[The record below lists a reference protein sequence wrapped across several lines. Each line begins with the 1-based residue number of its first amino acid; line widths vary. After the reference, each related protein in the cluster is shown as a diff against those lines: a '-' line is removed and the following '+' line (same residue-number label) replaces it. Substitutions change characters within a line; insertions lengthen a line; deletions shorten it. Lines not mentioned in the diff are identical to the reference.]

1 MKLFNKFLIFFS
13 FLVLG
18 LVWEK
23 AVPEK
28 DYNAL
33 RQQYISL
40 QENDAAAFDNGL
52 DAFIAK
58 AIKKK
63 NYEKMAQGY
72 DDAIFFTSD
81 RNQKLNYANE
91 AIKNALISKNKDTI
105 GSAYLRKVLFIII
118 ISDNSKSTKRIFAG
132 LQIFRKFK

>member
-28 DYNAL
+28 DYTAL

-52 DAFIAK
+52 DDLLLK
-58 AIKKK
+58 P
-63 NYEKMAQGY
+63 
-72 DDAIFFTSD
+72 
-81 RNQKLNYANE
+81 
-91 AIKNALISKNKDTI
+91 
-105 GSAYLRKVLFIII
+105 
-118 ISDNSKSTKRIFAG
+118 
-132 LQIFRKFK
+132 